1 MIEKFTVSRD
11 DDVYEAWPDVAK
23 PMTARL
29 SAFLPSAL
37 ITEIGAIRALCFRSA
52 ATAAK
57 PGDGSGL

>member
-23 PMTARL
+23 
-29 SAFLPSAL
+29 SDDGAL
-37 ITEIGAIRALCFRSA
+37 ICVFTEGAHHGAIRALCFRSA

-57 PGDGSGL
+57 PGAGSGL